1 MLCYWLYHTQH
12 IKDIDSMLLLYCRY
26 VRKIIL
32 SNLLLFTLSDAC
44 FSLPYKEGLIIK
56 CYCQVGNQEIR
67 YALQNF
73 VEKTVYF
80 HVDSLSLDQT
90 RPLAFRWYVADKMW
104 FILQLKIVL
113 CGIIAEYRFGFYSYV
128 WCLPS
133 TATWNFTKKLLMFG
147 CAKSEYLRTKLL
159 QQFCLA
165 IWHSVIWVC
174 IAC

>member
-1 MLCYWLYHTQH
+1 MTSDVWLEKVIISVEVVFIETSWFLHLFCVYNGKFYKCVLIEMLCYWLYHIQH

-90 RPLAFRWYVADKMW
+90 RPLAFR
-104 FILQLKIVL
+104 
-113 CGIIAEYRFGFYSYV
+113 
-128 WCLPS
+128 
-133 TATWNFTKKLLMFG
+133 
-147 CAKSEYLRTKLL
+147 
-159 QQFCLA
+159 
-165 IWHSVIWVC
+165 
-174 IAC
+174 